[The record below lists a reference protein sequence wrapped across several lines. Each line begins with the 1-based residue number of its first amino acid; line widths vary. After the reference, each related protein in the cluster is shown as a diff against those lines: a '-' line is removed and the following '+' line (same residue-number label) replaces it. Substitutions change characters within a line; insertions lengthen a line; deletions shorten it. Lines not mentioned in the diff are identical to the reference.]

1 MLKKTL
7 VYIVGLL
14 CCFMLAV
21 PVWAADPNDDI
32 MPAYLYTD
40 ILSVD
45 GSIDMV
51 TGELSCTTQIK
62 TNEKC
67 SFYITMDVYQSQ
79 GSGWKKIE
87 SFRRPNSGS
96 YTGSIKNYT
105 ITCDVDKGY
114 NYKVVVTAYVTSVS
128 DGISE
133 TVKQES
139 PVLPYK

>member
-62 TNEKC
+62 TN
-67 SFYITMDVYQSQ
+67 
-79 GSGWKKIE
+79 
-87 SFRRPNSGS
+87 
-96 YTGSIKNYT
+96 
-105 ITCDVDKGY
+105 
-114 NYKVVVTAYVTSVS
+114 
-128 DGISE
+128 
-133 TVKQES
+133 
-139 PVLPYK
+139 